1 MPAKAGGSDTAAHIN
16 GDLELT
22 LGCVRTAKAMLAFQ
36 KLQEQAAEAGI
47 TQADVD
53 AEIAAVRAKKNRT

>member
-1 MPAKAGGSDTAAHIN
+1 MPLIN

-36 KLQEQAAEAGI
+36 KLQEQAA
-47 TQADVD
+47 ADVE
-53 AEIAAVRAKKNRT
+53 AEIAAVRAKNLTFKAN

>member
-1 MPAKAGGSDTAAHIN
+1 
-16 GDLELT
+16 
-22 LGCVRTAKAMLAFQ
+22 MLAFQ

-53 AEIAAVRAKKNRT
+53 AEFAAVRAKKNRT

>member
-1 MPAKAGGSDTAAHIN
+1 MALILPLITS
-16 GDLELT
+16 DLELT

>member
-1 MPAKAGGSDTAAHIN
+1 M
-16 GDLELT
+16 LT
-22 LGCVRTAKAMLAFQ
+22 FQ

-53 AEIAAVRAKKNRT
+53 AEIAAVRAKKKRTRFTAAKSTTQTAAAST

>member
-1 MPAKAGGSDTAAHIN
+1 MPLIN

-22 LGCVRTAKAMLAFQ
+22 LGRVRTAKGMLAFQ
-36 KLQEQAAEAGI
+36 KLQEQAAEAGN
-47 TQADVD
+47 TQADVE

>member
-1 MPAKAGGSDTAAHIN
+1 MPLIN

-22 LGCVRTAKAMLAFQ
+22 LGRVRTAKAMLAFQ

>member
-1 MPAKAGGSDTAAHIN
+1 MPATAGGSDTAAHN

-53 AEIAAVRAKKNRT
+53 AEIAAVQAKKNRT